1 MRPLTRE
8 AVELEPETG
17 QYLLVLASYYGRQDN
32 RTATVLSQ
40 LPDDVD
46 KVVEVFEMLTPMIVS
61 SVKGTKAEPLLDEY
75 VGKGFTFL
83 GIKLQNGQDSG
94 DIKPIA
100 LTMSEQ
106 APCVPLK
113 LTSIAAT
120 PEMPILVW
128 VLGEGEQL

>member
-1 MRPLTRE
+1 MFIRDGPK
-8 AVELEPETG
+8 
-17 QYLLVLASYYGRQDN
+17 S
-32 RTATVLSQ
+32 
-40 LPDDVD
+40 
-46 KVVEVFEMLTPMIVS
+46 
-61 SVKGTKAEPLLDEY
+61 EPLLDEY
-75 VGKGFTFL
+75 VQKGFKFL

-113 LTSIAAT
+113 LTPIAAT

-128 VLGEGEQL
+128 VLGEGRAVPTNFIHAVANLYLIHI